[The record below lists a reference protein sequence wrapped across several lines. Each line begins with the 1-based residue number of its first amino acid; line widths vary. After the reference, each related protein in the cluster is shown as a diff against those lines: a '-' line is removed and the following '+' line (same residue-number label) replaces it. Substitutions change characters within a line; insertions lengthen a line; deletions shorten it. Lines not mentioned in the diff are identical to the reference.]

1 MTLLL
6 SSCVDFLNC
15 ALGPVPN
22 LSPCLVT
29 ENKINISKWHL
40 GRALIPSS
48 RRDLGNQLEMPKGYT
63 TMNKF
68 LTGAQVVS
76 CLLMIGRLG

>member
-1 MTLLL
+1 MMLLL
-6 SSCVDFLNC
+6 KPCIDFVNRV
-15 ALGPVPN
+15 LGS
-22 LSPCLVT
+22 LSLCLVP
-29 ENKINISKWHL
+29 ENKINTSKWHSS
-40 GRALIPSS
+40 GALIPSS

-68 LTGAQVVS
+68 LTGTQVVS